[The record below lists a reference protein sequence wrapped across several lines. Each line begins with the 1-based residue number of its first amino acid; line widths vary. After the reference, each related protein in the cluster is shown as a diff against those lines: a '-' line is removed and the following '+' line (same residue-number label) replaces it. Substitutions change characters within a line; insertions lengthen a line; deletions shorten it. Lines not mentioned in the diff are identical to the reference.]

1 MEYKI
6 VGVCL
11 LLLAGGYLA
20 VHFIRYEK
28 KRLRAVDGYISLL
41 FYIKGQIDCY
51 AKPISDILRNVSPT
65 LIAECLGKAEND
77 NCLESYDEFPSLIE
91 DSGQLLLPECK
102 RLLNTFS
109 AELGGVYREEQ
120 LKRCDY
126 YIDALTREREKI
138 SEAMPTRMRVNSVL
152 SISSALIIAVLLW

>member
-11 LLLAGGYLA
+11 LLLAGGYMA
-20 VHFIRYEK
+20 VHFVRYEK

-51 AKPISDILRNVSPT
+51 ARPISDILRAAHPS
-65 LIAECLGKAEND
+65 LIADCIGKTENEDISEC
-77 NCLESYDEFPSLIE
+77 YDEFPALIE

-102 RLLNTFS
+102 RILNTFS
-109 AELGGVYREEQ
+109 GELGGVYREEQ
-120 LKRCDY
+120 IKRCDY
-126 YIDALTREREKI
+126 YIEALTREREKM
-138 SEAMPTRMRVNSVL
+138 SEAMPSKMRVNSVL
-152 SISSALIIAVLLW
+152 SISSALVLAVLLW